1 MSIGRPTPRAGV
13 FAERRYRQGLE
24 SWRRKWRDGAEGERK
39 TEKALRPLEKAG
51 WTVVH
56 DVEARYGN
64 YDHIAVGPAGVYLFE
79 TKNLQGIVDIRS
91 GAPHLT
97 RRHDPDACVVFQKYR
112 PRALGA
118 AADIKQC
125 IQERSGHSTWGSA
138 GVADAVAE
146 GKSVIQREPT
156 LSASLKAKVEG
167 ICNKAAS
174 GNLNGA
180 RAAAKEVC
188 VEIINA
194 SPIPSAAKAQALAAC
209 KAS

>member
-118 AADIKQC
+118 AADIKKC
-125 IQERSGHSTWGSA
+125 IQERSGHSTWVQAVVVFWAEFPEGLVEDGLCVYIHGSRLKDWLA
-138 GVADAVAE
+138 EHQTRLDGGQVENIAAVIERLDDERAVDNGE
-146 GKSVIQREPT
+146 ARLMHRAV
-156 LSASLKAKVEG
+156 SA
-167 ICNKAAS
+167 
-174 GNLNGA
+174 
-180 RAAAKEVC
+180 
-188 VEIINA
+188 
-194 SPIPSAAKAQALAAC
+194 
-209 KAS
+209 